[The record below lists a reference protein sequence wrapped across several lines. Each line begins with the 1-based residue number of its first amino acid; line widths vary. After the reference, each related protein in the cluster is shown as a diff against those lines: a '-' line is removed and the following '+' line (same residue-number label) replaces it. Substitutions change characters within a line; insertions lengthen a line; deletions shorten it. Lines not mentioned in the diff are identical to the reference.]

1 MVMFDD
7 VPPAPAAESSATS
20 SSPAVL
26 RFQSCRWYCA
36 PDHGT
41 PHCSHRDVQPY
52 AGTTGF
58 NPEAWCPDCAFYK
71 VRRTTRKRS
80 PDDLNY

>member
-1 MVMFDD
+1 MFDD
-7 VPPAPAAESSATS
+7 IPPAPAADSPTTS
-20 SSPAVL
+20 TSPAVL
-26 RFQSCRWYCA
+26 RFHSCRWYCA

-58 NPEAWCPDCAFYK
+58 NPEAWCPDCTFYK

-80 PDDLNY
+80 PDELDY